1 MLNIDFTHWCRD
13 ATAKIKYP
21 PDRRAVER
29 ELRQHLDDR
38 YDALIAKGLS
48 PDEATRQTLT
58 AMGSAKEIA
67 PQLAAIHRPHWGY
80 AWMAVKWVTIVLIIV
95 AFIATQNASG
105 GTMFQTSAEWLN
117 NTAVGNYQR
126 IFYDE
131 PMTTFSCDDYT
142 LQIQK
147 VALWTP
153 VSPEFGEHKAL
164 YLQIRVTQP
173 PLAPNF
179 NAWRY
184 IGATDS
190 GGTVYLPRNDSSTV
204 GQYSKVSLGGVK
216 YSVFSDTGILVLH
229 NMNGSDMEWIDLH
242 YDRDGR
248 DITVRIDLSGGD
260 SA

>member
-1 MLNIDFTHWCRD
+1 MKDITFLRWCQE
-13 ATAKIKYP
+13 ATGLIRYRPERKLVA
-21 PDRRAVER
+21 R
-29 ELRQHLDDR
+29 ELRQHMDDR
-38 YDALIAKGLS
+38 YESLLDQGLS
-48 PDEATRQTLT
+48 DEDAEAKTLT
-58 AMGSAKEIA
+58 AMGSSEELAPLLAEIHK
-67 PQLAAIHRPHWGY
+67 PYWGY
-80 AWMAVKWVTIVLIIV
+80 ALRVLQWVMIFLIIV
-95 AFIATQNASG
+95 SLITAHNAIDDTLFEYKS
-105 GTMFQTSAEWLN
+105 EWLS
-117 NTAVGNYQR
+117 NTIVGNYQR

-131 PMTTFSCDDYT
+131 PKTYFPCDDYT

-153 VSPEFGEHKAL
+153 VSPEFGQHKAL

-190 GGTVYLPRNDSSTV
+190 SGTTYIPYNDSHSL
-204 GQYSKVSLGGVK
+204 GQSSKVSLGGVK
-216 YSVFSDTGILVLH
+216 YSVFYDTGILVLH

-248 DITVRIDLSGGD
+248 NITVRIDLTGGGTP
-260 SA
+260 